1 MPGQVLHK
9 VPLFGWAIFVTAV
22 LLLLSLPVLAGGITM
37 LLTDRNFNTSFF
49 EPAGGGDPVLY
60 QHLFSKYQFKNYYF
74 NMFFILLT
82 IYSIVKINKND
93 NLNIEL
99 KEKLNLSY
107 KDNNNDFD
115 FVIFKDIYKYY
126 YPNKNLPSDNFLTW
140 LIGFTEGEGS
150 FIVNKRGD
158 LAFVITQSTSDINV
172 LNYIKETLGFGKVI
186 AQSINTS
193 RYVTQSKTE
202 ISILIHFFNGNIVL
216 PSKQEKLDEFIKGF
230 NIWVTKGRIKLN
242 PITFRN
248 CLIWPNMNN
257 KWLAGFTDAEGC
269 FSCSIRDKK
278 GFSINFSIA
287 QKGENNIKILKHLC
301 LLFNGGI
308 VSNHP
313 VKNVYE
319 YRISGVR
326 NCLKVFSYF
335 DNYILITKKGISYLL
350 WKNIHKDFTN
360 KYHLDKNK
368 RIEMIEKARM
378 INKSN
383 IF

>member
-1 MPGQVLHK
+1 MKLVL
-9 VPLFGWAIFVTAV
+9 VNQDIL
-22 LLLLSLPVLAGGITM
+22 GITM

-60 QHLFSKYQFKNYYF
+60 QHLFSKCQFKKYYF

-82 IYSIVKINKND
+82 IYSIFIINKND

-107 KDNNNDFD
+107 KDNNNDFY

-126 YPNKNLPSDNFLTW
+126 YPYKNLPSDNFLTW

-172 LNYIKETLGFGKVI
+172 LKYIKETLGFGKVI

-202 ISILIHFFNGNIVL
+202 ISILIHLFNGNIVL

-230 NIWVTKGRIKLN
+230 NI
-242 PITFRN
+242 
-248 CLIWPNMNN
+248 
-257 KWLAGFTDAEGC
+257 
-269 FSCSIRDKK
+269 
-278 GFSINFSIA
+278 
-287 QKGENNIKILKHLC
+287 
-301 LLFNGGI
+301 
-308 VSNHP
+308 
-313 VKNVYE
+313 
-319 YRISGVR
+319 
-326 NCLKVFSYF
+326 
-335 DNYILITKKGISYLL
+335 
-350 WKNIHKDFTN
+350 
-360 KYHLDKNK
+360 
-368 RIEMIEKARM
+368 
-378 INKSN
+378 
-383 IF
+383 